1 MGSCCMMKIEH
12 ASWFVVLLVT
22 GCAMPNTSQQAEDE
36 KAAQKNDIYYLA
48 RWDAPHADL
57 ASFEVSSTTA
67 EIRETSRIDL
77 HAENFVGGL
86 SVNKLR
92 VSGDRRWLFAGPANT
107 RDLRPLLGVPL
118 DSEGRLSGNPVVVA
132 DGLTDFQLT
141 PEGVLLSATV
151 K

>member
-1 MGSCCMMKIEH
+1 MGSCWMMKIEH

-22 GCAMPNTSQQAEDE
+22 GCAMPKTAQRAQDE
-36 KAAQKNDIYYLA
+36 KATQKNDIYCLA
-48 RWDAPHADL
+48 RWDAPHSEL

-67 EIRETSRIDL
+67 EIRETSHIDL

-86 SVNKLR
+86 SVDKLR
-92 VSGDRRWLFAGPANT
+92 VSADRRWLFAGPANT
-107 RDLRPLLGVPL
+107 SVSQPLLGVPL
-118 DSEGRLSGNPVVVA
+118 DSAGHLSGNPVVVA